1 MSSYTI
7 KSGENL
13 WNIVKSQY
21 KLSNNTEIA
30 NKVNEIAKANNIKNA
45 NMIFAGQKI
54 NLDMGLTIEHEEKK
68 KDIPATDPIKMTQAQ
83 MAAKERIGYN
93 NIKSYNDLNTLAQSS
108 VSIFGADTKTEE
120 QKNTAYQEYS
130 QYLLN
135 EYYDENKDGKVT
147 VEEFTN
153 VEYKGAFTTTNL
165 QGQKMDNDIIAQFE
179 QDPEMLKFYD
189 ENSDGKISQ
198 EEYKKGL
205 EKLNLT
211 PSNNEELN
219 NTIAQR
225 SSNLFARNLDINN
238 DGTISKEELA
248 FFNKNADEM
257 DGTLDGVITNSG
269 ESGMFMAITGMNAND
284 VEINRV
290 VNKYLT
296 GQTLTADEQKILE
309 RSTNIIRTN
318 MAKAAGIN
326 IEG

>member
-1 MSSYTI
+1 MTSYTI

-120 QKNTAYQEYS
+120 QKNAAYQEYS

-153 VEYKGAFTTTNL
+153 VEHKGAFTVANL
-165 QGQKMDNDIIAQFE
+165 QGQKLDNNVIAQFE

-189 ENSDGKISQ
+189 VNNDGKISH
-198 EEYKKGL
+198 EEYTEGLKKAGL
-205 EKLNLT
+205 A
-211 PSNNEELN
+211 PVNNEELN

-225 SSNLFARNLDINN
+225 SGNLFAKNLDMNN

-248 FFNKNADEM
+248 FFNKNADEI
-257 DGTLDGVITNSG
+257 DGELDGVITNAG
-269 ESGMFMAITGMNAND
+269 ESGMFMDINKKNAKD
-284 VEINRV
+284 VEINKV

-309 RSTNIIRTN
+309 KSTNIIRTN

>member
-1 MSSYTI
+1 
-7 KSGENL
+7 
-13 WNIVKSQY
+13 
-21 KLSNNTEIA
+21 
-30 NKVNEIAKANNIKNA
+30 
-45 NMIFAGQKI
+45 
-54 NLDMGLTIEHEEKK
+54 
-68 KDIPATDPIKMTQAQ
+68 
-83 MAAKERIGYN
+83 
-93 NIKSYNDLNTLAQSS
+93 
-108 VSIFGADTKTEE
+108 
-120 QKNTAYQEYS
+120 
-130 QYLLN
+130 
-135 EYYDENKDGKVT
+135 
-147 VEEFTN
+147 
-153 VEYKGAFTTTNL
+153 
-165 QGQKMDNDIIAQFE
+165 MDNDIIAQFE